1 MAGALAASL
10 LPPEADAGPPEWL
23 WPSQRTAF
31 RRVLAA
37 LARYRGALLA
47 DPVGTGKTYV
57 ALAAAQVVNGPRHTT
72 CLVPAALREQWERTA
87 RRIGVGITT
96 WSHERVS
103 RGALP
108 PHAGRLVIID
118 ECHRL
123 RNGDTR
129 LYEQVASW
137 LAGHTA
143 LMVSAT
149 PVVNRLGDLARQLRL
164 AVRDDA
170 LAPHG
175 VASIAAL
182 LDQNRGHLAL
192 GFVVISEIESARHR
206 PSAGERVEQP
216 GAEEDSTLLGAI
228 DTLALSPDA
237 PVAALLRCVLWRA
250 RLDSM
255 PPLAATLRRYR
266 RLLLHAR
273 DAGDA
278 GQRPNRKALLRLTG
292 GAADQLMLWALL
304 PPADGPVDL
313 ALADLSRVDD
323 LITRVGAAAE
333 QDDAKL
339 ARVRSLLG
347 DGRPTIVFSVSRDT
361 VRWLRDRLGHRVA
374 WCTGDAAGI
383 GPTRLSRRSVFSWF
397 DAGAQDRRQAL
408 GDARLAP
415 VHLVSTDVAAEGL
428 DLQGAARVVHYD
440 LPWTPMR
447 LDQRRGRV
455 VRAGSPH
462 GEVEI
467 VRLDPPPQLERRLRQ
482 AELLARKSG
491 LPALVGLGERGWWTW
506 RSQVARRFADAGPVR
521 GAAACTAA
529 PPGILAGF
537 TLHPWPSASAA
548 PISSHVMWWET
559 AQGWTED
566 PDVIET
572 RLVQSRTARRA
583 EASDR
588 ELRAGLMLLGG
599 AVRER
604 IRTVRLAR
612 WETPALSPAARQLI
626 VRLGRL
632 ARDAA
637 RRRDARALTQVRRA
651 LAIAAGGHTAGEDR
665 LLERL
670 TDAPDRAVIAALI
683 RLPDPAPLSAPLEAR
698 VTGVILFTPGLTF
711 PRWPPSAPSCSTSTA
726 RSSTPSA

>member
-1 MAGALAASL
+1 VAGALAASL
-10 LPPEADAGPPEWL
+10 LPAEADAGAPEWL
-23 WPSQRTAF
+23 WPSQRTTF

-47 DPVGTGKTYV
+47 DAVGTGKTYV

-72 CLVPAALREQWERTA
+72 CLVPAALREQWERIA

-123 RNGDTR
+123 RNSGTR
-129 LYEQVASW
+129 LYEHAASW
-137 LAGHTA
+137 LPGHTA
-143 LMVSAT
+143 LMLSAT

-164 AVRDDA
+164 GVRDDV

-175 VASIAAL
+175 VASITAL
-182 LDQNRGHLAL
+182 LDRNRGHPAL
-192 GFVVISEIESARHR
+192 GLVVISGTDSTRHR

-216 GAEEDSTLLGAI
+216 GAQEDSTLLGAI

-237 PVAALLRCVLWRA
+237 PVATLLRCVLWRA
-250 RLDSM
+250 AASS
-255 PPLAATLRRYR
+255 PAALAATLRRYR

-273 DAGDA
+273 DAREA

-292 GAADQLMLWALL
+292 GAGDQLMLWELL
-304 PPADGPVDL
+304 PSADGPVDL
-313 ALADLSRVDD
+313 ALSDLSRVDD
-323 LITRVGAAAE
+323 IITRVGAASD

-383 GPTRLSRRSVFSWF
+383 GPTRLSRRNVFSWF
-397 DAGAQDRRQAL
+397 DAGAQDRREAL
-408 GDARLAP
+408 ADARLAP

-462 GEVEI
+462 REVEI
-467 VRLDPPPQLERRLRQ
+467 VRLDPPPELERRLRQ

-537 TLHPWPSASAA
+537 TLHPWPGGSAA
-548 PISSHVMWWET
+548 PISIHVVWWEA

-572 RLVQSRTARRA
+572 RLTQSCTARRA
-583 EASDR
+583 EVSDR
-588 ELRAGLMLLGG
+588 ELRAGLTLLGG

-612 WETPALSPAARQLI
+612 WEMPALPPAARQL
-626 VRLGRL
+626 VARLGRL

-637 RRRDARALTQVRRA
+637 RRRDARALTEVRRA
-651 LAIAAGGHTAGEDR
+651 MAIAVGGHTAGEDR

-670 TDAPDRAVIAALI
+670 TDAPDRAVIAALL
-683 RLPDPAPLSAPLEAR
+683 RLPDPAPHPATLEAR

-711 PRWPPSAPSCSTSTA
+711 PRWAPSAPSCSTSTA